1 MNWESGSEKKM
12 GDKKWMSEREREM
25 CKDVQC
31 VQCAAKQMA
40 TRAIWAVIS
49 FFWDGTWKSAGSG
62 GRGENDEAQEHQF
75 LLLSFGAAVLFPG
88 HFVHSP
94 GERRKYQFTSLV
106 SKFGLVL
113 ATDRPAD
120 LLTSLLVSSSSFFFF
135 LFWAVA
141 LTFKWNTSG
150 QNSFSFLLLND
161 ARPRGNGQK
170 REKKEE
176 KKAAPHQIVLSFVFF
191 FARAEMSYQKCS
203 CLLRFKIKSSEKN
216 RKK

>member
-1 MNWESGSEKKM
+1 MSNELREWERKKNGRQKMNER
-12 GDKKWMSEREREM
+12 EREREM

-49 FFWDGTWKSAGSG
+49 FFGMELEKVLVVAVEKTMRLKSTS
-62 GRGENDEAQEHQF
+62 F
-75 LLLSFGAAVLFPG
+75 LLSFGAAVLFPG

-106 SKFGLVL
+106 SKFGLTA

-135 LFWAVA
+135 LF
-141 LTFKWNTSG
+141 
-150 QNSFSFLLLND
+150 
-161 ARPRGNGQK
+161 
-170 REKKEE
+170 
-176 KKAAPHQIVLSFVFF
+176 
-191 FARAEMSYQKCS
+191 
-203 CLLRFKIKSSEKN
+203 
-216 RKK
+216 

>member
-1 MNWESGSEKKM
+1 MNER
-12 GDKKWMSEREREM
+12 EREREM

-49 FFWDGTWKSAGSG
+49 FFGMELEKVLVVAVEKTMRLKSTS
-62 GRGENDEAQEHQF
+62 F
-75 LLLSFGAAVLFPG
+75 LLSFGAAVLFPG

-106 SKFGLVL
+106 SKFGLTA

-203 CLLRFKIKSSEKN
+203 CLLRFKIKSSEN